1 MTHEI
6 SCKHLVDLVADY
18 MEEALSDEARA
29 QFEQHLSECGYCT
42 AYVEQL
48 KVTITLTKALSEEP
62 EIDKPAPKELLDVF
76 RKWKQDQKL
85 D

>member
-18 MEEALSDEARA
+18 MEEALSDDARA
-29 QFEQHLSECGYCT
+29 DFEQHLAECGYCS
-42 AYVEQL
+42 AYIQQMN
-48 KVTITLTKALSEEP
+48 VTVKLTRQLSEDEVR
-62 EIDKPAPKELLDVF
+62 PAPKELLDVF
-76 RKWKQDQKL
+76 RKWKEEQKR

>member
-6 SCKHLVDLVADY
+6 SCKQLVDLVADY
-18 MEEALSDEARA
+18 LEESIPDEARV

-42 AYVEQL
+42 AYVQQL
-48 KVTITLTKALSEEP
+48 QVTVTLTKKLGEDEL
-62 EIDKPAPKELLDVF
+62 DKPAPKELLNIF
-76 RKWKQDQKL
+76 RKWKQDQNL